1 MLKIVMALL
10 WLIFQKFL
18 LSISFSLMLV
28 LFLTTNYASAQES
41 LSNGIAVGQKIPE
54 VLRKAK
60 MISISPYGEQIIS
73 LADFKGKAIIIDF
86 WASWCLPCLRN
97 MPVLDSL
104 YRDKKADLQVI
115 MMNASSSKDGYLK
128 ERKFIR
134 EYLLQHPAFI
144 TPIVLKNDVFRQY
157 FGFTIVPHYVWIGAD
172 GIVKAITDHTDLTSV
187 NISRLIS
194 GEKMEL
200 TVKVK

>member
-1 MLKIVMALL
+1 MALL

>member
-1 MLKIVMALL
+1 MAMPWPIFPRFLISILFPLL
-10 WLIFQKFL
+10 LI
-18 LSISFSLMLV
+18 LV
-28 LFLTTNYASAQES
+28 LTPYYASAQES
-41 LSNGIAVGQKIPE
+41 LSTAIAVGQKIPE
-54 VLRKAK
+54 VIRKAQ

-73 LADFKGKAIIIDF
+73 LSDFRGKAIIIDF
-86 WASWCLPCLRN
+86 WASWCSPCLQN
-97 MPVLDSL
+97 MPILDSL
-104 YRDKKADLQVI
+104 HRNNNADLQVI

-172 GIVKAITDHTDLTSV
+172 GILKAITDHTDLTSV

>member
-1 MLKIVMALL
+1 MKKNILNIVIALL

-18 LSISFSLMLV
+18 RSISFSLMLV

-41 LSNGIAVGQKIPE
+41 LSTGIAVGQKIPE
-54 VLRKAK
+54 ILRKAK
-60 MISISPYGEQIIS
+60 MVSISPFREEIIS

-115 MMNASSSKDGYLK
+115 MMNASSSRDGYLK

-134 EYLLQHPAFI
+134 GYLKQRPAFI
-144 TPIVLKNDVFRQY
+144 STIVLRNNLFRQY
-157 FGFTIVPHYVWIGAD
+157 FRFTIVPHYVWIGAD
-172 GIVKAITDHTDLTSV
+172 GIVKAITEHT
-187 NISRLIS
+187 
-194 GEKMEL
+194 
-200 TVKVK
+200 